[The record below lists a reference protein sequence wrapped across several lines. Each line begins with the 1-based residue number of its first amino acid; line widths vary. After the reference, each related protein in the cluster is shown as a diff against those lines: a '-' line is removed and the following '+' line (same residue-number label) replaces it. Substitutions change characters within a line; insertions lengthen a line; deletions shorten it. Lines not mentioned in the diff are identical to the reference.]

1 MFCCDE
7 SDVDLNKNESSSMKD
22 YENAR
27 IFYTVLTQFYLELNP
42 CIINA
47 YGFEFLWCVDEK
59 N

>member
-27 IFYTVLTQFYLELNP
+27 IFYTVLT
-42 CIINA
+42 
-47 YGFEFLWCVDEK
+47 VDPILPGIESMYY
-59 N
+59 